1 MDPVVR
7 IACLTAVLV
16 AHYALFLPWAGA
28 MHEAD
33 HRFTVDGYVC
43 GPEGKPVAETEVL
56 VKDTRAAVGATV
68 YTDAGGYY
76 KTTLHLHND
85 NVGDPLLIEA
95 GKDRQERKIVFDPND
110 RESERRLRVDFGTG
124 CVPVETAGFPVWVYY
139 GLGLGAAAIA
149 VVVGRRLVRQKG
161 KARESKKGS
170 KRKREGR

>member
-1 MDPVVR
+1 
-7 IACLTAVLV
+7 
-16 AHYALFLPWAGA
+16 A

-43 GPEGKPVAETEVL
+43 GPDGKPVAETEVL
-56 VKDTRAAVGATV
+56 VKDTRVTVGATV
-68 YTDAGGYY
+68 YTDASGHY

-95 GKDRQERKIVFDPND
+95 GKDRQERKIEFDPKD
-110 RESERRLRVDFGTG
+110 TETERRLRVDFGTG
-124 CVPVETAGFPVWVYY
+124 CVPVETMGSPVWVYY

-149 VVVGRRLVRQKG
+149 AVVGRRLVRQWG
-161 KARESKKGS
+161 KDHGGGKGS